1 MRVTPGVWHEQW
13 RNCPFTEMKMQEEVG
28 SLVWKAR
35 ERKEGHR
42 LGLAGY
48 KVLLSIRVGL
58 GV

>member
-1 MRVTPGVWHEQW
+1 MRVTPGVWRERW

-35 ERKEGHR
+35 EEEHR